1 MAERNDWEKYRTLSD
16 AEMRDELSKSVEI
29 KENMYMLNGKL
40 SKGKYLHG
48 SRSSGI
54 KLVAPQF
61 GTQSHSRK
69 KEIRQWEQD
78 LHHMTSGGTG
88 IPGAT
93 TSQYHDTMATLIRN
107 QVGVDTSKI
116 PREDTRYSFR
126 AADGGEGVAQSSEDR
141 IHAAVSTMKQKYEQ
155 NLHVVEQL
163 FDEKKYMERK
173 IQLLE
178 RRLQQQVREE
188 TVAEDGAFD
197 GGADPRSHATYAE
210 RPPLHDEF
218 SDNDEKPM
226 PLVRSSFEP
235 ALRSSQGRRTSKEE
249 YSAAELAALMQPA
262 DRRRGETVPRP
273 RSAPTRRDPRRIST
287 ERAKTGGLEPRGSSA
302 LRSSSASGRRS
313 VTACSVS
320 ANLQAD
326 ADR

>member
-69 KEIRQWEQD
+69 KELRQWEQD
-78 LHHMTSGGTG
+78 LQHMTSGGS
-88 IPGAT
+88 PGAT
-93 TSQYHDTMATLIRN
+93 TSQYHDTMATLARN
-107 QVGVDTSKI
+107 QISADTLKHGSAI
-116 PREDTRYSFR
+116 TREDTTYSFR

-173 IQLLE
+173 IHLLE

-188 TVAEDGAFD
+188 ATAEDGDFD
-197 GGADPRSHATYAE
+197 GADPLAHATYAE
-210 RPPLHDEF
+210 RPPPYDEL
-218 SDNDEKPM
+218 SDNGEGPR
-226 PLVRSSFEP
+226 PLLRSSYEP
-235 ALRSSQGRRTSKEE
+235 ALRASRGRHEE
-249 YSAAELAALMQPA
+249 YSAAELAALMEPTG
-262 DRRRGETVPRP
+262 RGDGEAAPRP
-273 RSAPTRRDPRRIST
+273 RSAPTRRDPRRTSS
-287 ERAKTGGLEPRGSSA
+287 ERAGTGDREPRGGGT